1 MTEITLY
8 VSNSVDGGLMAALA
22 VAIVA
27 LAVVAVVLAR
37 RQPQHVFILI
47 VAIHESKDPTKRA
60 AMKTNFKRC
69 QDVVASNVRILQA
82 YATNP
87 SNLYFVPPTMSMA
100 AFRNINAQTTAI
112 ASWIRDYLYECPGAT
127 LDDIRKAAIQSKFGA
142 PVNPADFVRRV
153 FGIALVGDIDHPE
166 ITSHYFA
173 VGSFIVG
180 AAQGPNCTRNKNMPF
195 RLAAA
200 KAAIDHF

>member
-8 VSNSVDGGLMAALA
+8 VSNTVDGGLMAALA

-47 VAIHESKDPTKRA
+47 VAIHESKDPAKRA

-166 ITSHYFA
+166 ITLSLIH
-173 VGSFIVG
+173 I
-180 AAQGPNCTRNKNMPF
+180 
-195 RLAAA
+195 
-200 KAAIDHF
+200 

>member
-1 MTEITLY
+1 MTGVTLY
-8 VSNSVDGGLMAALA
+8 VSNGTDSALVVA
-22 VAIVA
+22 VALAIVA
-27 LAVVAVVLAR
+27 LAIVAVVLAR
-37 RQPQHVFILI
+37 RDTRQVFILV
-47 VAIHESKDPTKRA
+47 VAIHESKDPAKRA
-60 AMKTNFKRC
+60 AMKTNFKHC

-87 SNLYFVPPTMSMA
+87 SSLYLVPPTMSMA

-153 FGIALVGDIDHPE
+153 FGIALVGDIDCPE
-166 ITSHYFA
+166 ITNHYFA
-173 VGSFIVG
+173 VGTFIVG
-180 AAQGPNCTRNKNMPF
+180 AAQSPNCTRNKNMPF

-200 KAAIDHF
+200 KAAVARF